1 MNLTVNQEID
11 FYKSYFMGRKYKEK
25 VITNV
30 KLSLYV
36 MKPKYF
42 LIDLVFKARL
52 YPFRVTIIF
61 QKSI

>member
-36 MKPKYF
+36 MN
-42 LIDLVFKARL
+42 I
-52 YPFRVTIIF
+52 
-61 QKSI
+61 SS